1 MKSIHMVERLT
12 LLTLD
17 HEVLGSNPARGRIQV
32 MIVQRFMTK
41 RLSLPSHSASR
52 YDLNDVERIINK
64 HQILQVP
71 VA

>member
-1 MKSIHMVERLT
+1 M

-32 MIVQRFMTK
+32 MVVQRFMAQS
-41 RLSLPSHSASR
+41 LSSPSHSASQ
-52 YDLNDVERIINK
+52 YDLNNVERNINK
-64 HQILQVP
+64 HQILRAP